1 MAEEL
6 WDRAESLNMAGR
18 VDEAVAMVRMHVKL
32 RPKDLDAVN
41 LLGSLLQQAGQID
54 QALHHHGRLVADH
67 PTVVAFRH
75 NLANTLVCG
84 NRPAEAIPH
93 WERLVREDPNF
104 AMGWAMLAAHYPRIG
119 ESLKAIDAAHR
130 CLALQPEFPGVLGN
144 LIFAMIN
151 AGRMD
156 TAIQLGQET
165 LARRPGDHILRSAL
179 LMNLNYLQRPAAE
192 MFEMH
197 RAFGR
202 QFPPPTPAPHD
213 HDPDRP
219 LRIGILSAEFRD
231 HSVGFF
237 LDSILKHREPNT
249 QIIAFSNW
257 KRSMQDATT
266 RRMKGLVN
274 GWFDVGEMPD
284 ASLDALIR
292 EQRIDVLLELSGHT
306 GDNRLV
312 ALSAKP
318 APVIVTAIG
327 YPNTTGLPAVD
338 WRLVDTITDPPGSE
352 ALCTE
357 RLLRLDPCFLCYSPP
372 EHAPSPVMPP
382 DDAPITFG
390 SFNSTLKIVP
400 ETTALWSRV
409 MQAVPDARLLLK
421 STSMR
426 DAAARERLLHDLA
439 AAGID
444 GSRVELIAYA
454 ANRDDHLRL
463 YNRVHVALDT
473 VPYNGTTTTCEALW
487 MGVPV
492 LTTLGDRHAARV
504 SASLLT
510 ALGHPEWIATSPDM
524 FVETARAL
532 TADRA
537 RLADLRGS
545 LRAAM
550 QASPLCDSA
559 SYAKRLHAAL
569 RACWRDHCAAHA

>member
-1 MAEEL
+1 
-6 WDRAESLNMAGR
+6 
-18 VDEAVAMVRMHVKL
+18 
-32 RPKDLDAVN
+32 
-41 LLGSLLQQAGQID
+41 
-54 QALHHHGRLVADH
+54 
-67 PTVVAFRH
+67 
-75 NLANTLVCG
+75 
-84 NRPAEAIPH
+84 
-93 WERLVREDPNF
+93 
-104 AMGWAMLAAHYPRIG
+104 
-119 ESLKAIDAAHR
+119 
-130 CLALQPEFPGVLGN
+130 
-144 LIFAMIN
+144 
-151 AGRMD
+151 
-156 TAIQLGQET
+156 
-165 LARRPGDHILRSAL
+165 
-179 LMNLNYLQRPAAE
+179 
-192 MFEMH
+192 
-197 RAFGR
+197 
-202 QFPPPTPAPHD
+202 
-213 HDPDRP
+213 
-219 LRIGILSAEFRD
+219 
-231 HSVGFF
+231 
-237 LDSILKHREPNT
+237 
-249 QIIAFSNW
+249 
-257 KRSMQDATT
+257 
-266 RRMKGLVN
+266 
-274 GWFDVGEMPD
+274 
-284 ASLDALIR
+284 
-292 EQRIDVLLELSGHT
+292 
-306 GDNRLV
+306 
-312 ALSAKP
+312 
-318 APVIVTAIG
+318 VIVTAIG

-463 YNRVHVALDT
+463 YNRVH
-473 VPYNGTTTTCEALW
+473 NGTTTTCEALW